1 MPAWLGKDEVIH
13 FHRLLIA
20 EYGGLEGPPDL
31 NALESTLDRPK
42 NRLRYDP
49 SISLAGLAASYGF
62 GFVRN
67 HCFPDG
73 NKRIALVCIDVF
85 LQINGYELVAGEVD
99 AAHTLWQVA
108 AGAMSEEELAAWIAA
123 NL

>member
-67 HCFPDG
+67 HGFPDG

>member
-31 NALESTLDRPK
+31 NALESTLARLR
-42 NRLRYDP
+42 NRLQYDP
-49 SISLAGLAASYGF
+49 QISLAGLAACYGF
-62 GFVRN
+62 SFVRN

-85 LQINGYELVAGEVD
+85 LQINGYELMAGEVD
-99 AAHTLWQVA
+99 AAHTMWQVA
-108 AGAMSEEELAAWIAA
+108 AGATSEEELSAWVTA
-123 NL
+123 NI

>member
-49 SISLAGLAASYGF
+49 SISLAGSAASYGF

>member
-1 MPAWLGKDEVIH
+1 
-13 FHRLLIA
+13 LIA

-31 NALESTLDRPK
+31 NALESTLARPI
-42 NRLRYDP
+42 NRLQYDP
-49 SISLAGLAASYGF
+49 GLSLAGLAACYGI
-62 GFVRN
+62 GFTQN

-85 LQINGYELVAGEVD
+85 LLINGFELVANEVD
-99 AAHTLWQVA
+99 AAHIIWEVA
-108 AGAMSEEELAAWIAA
+108 AGAISEAELAAWIAA